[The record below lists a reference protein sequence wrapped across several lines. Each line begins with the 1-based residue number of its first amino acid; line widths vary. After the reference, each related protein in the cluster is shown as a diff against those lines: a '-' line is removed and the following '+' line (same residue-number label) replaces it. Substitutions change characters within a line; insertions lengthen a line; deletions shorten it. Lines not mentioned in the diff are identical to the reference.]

1 MPGSLIQFFRS
12 KTFLWNGAGAVVFVL
27 LVFFAMQQWLSSYT
41 LHGESISVPDLRG
54 LKIDKA
60 ETFLR
65 DKNLRFA
72 VVDSIFNLD
81 QQPGVILEQDP
92 SPNSKVKENRTIY
105 LSINAS
111 LPPKI
116 KMPDLIDVSLRQAEA
131 ILQSNGLKTGSLI
144 YKPDLAKNAVLAQLY
159 RGAEIRPG
167 SDISKGSVIDLVL
180 GDGLGN
186 TMVAVPNLVN
196 LTRSEALFVLK
207 ASSLT
212 IGSINYDED
221 VRSPDLAK
229 VYRQNPAFSDS
240 STIGQGQSVD
250 IYLK

>member
-1 MPGSLIQFFRS
+1 MAGTLKEFIRS
-12 KTFLWNGAGAVVFVL
+12 RTFLWNLVAALVFVL
-27 LVFFAMQQWLSSYT
+27 AVFLFMQHWLSSYT

-81 QQPGVILEQDP
+81 QEPGVILEQDP
-92 SPNSKVKENRTIY
+92 SPNSKVKEHRTIY

-111 LPPKI
+111 LPPMI
-116 KMPDLIDVSLRQAEA
+116 KMPDLVDVSLRQAEA
-131 ILQSNGLKTGSLI
+131 ILQSNGLKTGNLV
-144 YKPDLAKNAVLAQLY
+144 YRPDLAKNAVLAQLY
-159 RGAEIRPG
+159 KGSEIRPG

-186 TMVAVPNLVN
+186 TMVSVPNLVS
-196 LTRSEALFVLK
+196 LTKSEALFVLK

-212 IGSINYDED
+212 IGSVYFDED
-221 VRSPDLAK
+221 VKNPETAK
-229 VYRQNPAFSDS
+229 VYRQNPSYSDS
-240 STIGQGQSVD
+240 TNIAQGQSVD

>member
-1 MPGSLIQFFRS
+1 MAGTLTEFIRS
-12 KTFLWNGAGAVVFVL
+12 KTFLWNLVAALVFVL
-27 LVFFAMQQWLSSYT
+27 CVFFVMQKWLNNYT

-65 DKNLRFA
+65 DKNLRFS

-111 LPPKI
+111 LPPMI
-116 KMPDLIDVSLRQAEA
+116 KMPDLVDVSLRQAEA
-131 ILQSNGLKTGSLI
+131 ILQSNGLKTGNLV

-159 RGAEIRPG
+159 HGSEIKPG

-186 TMVAVPNLVN
+186 TMLPVPNLVGS
-196 LTRSEALFVLK
+196 TKSEAMFVLK

-212 IGSINYDED
+212 IGSVYFDED
-221 VRSPDLAK
+221 VKNPETAK

-240 STIGQGQSVD
+240 STIAQGQAVD

>member
-1 MPGSLIQFFRS
+1 MGSLSAFLRS
-12 KTFLWNGAGAVVFVL
+12 RFFLWNFLGAVVFCAL
-27 LVFFAMQQWLSSYT
+27 LLFAMHQWLNHYT

-54 LKIDKA
+54 LKLDKA
-60 ETFLR
+60 ATFLH
-65 DKNLRFA
+65 DKNLEYA

-92 SPNSKVKENRTIY
+92 APNSKVKENRTIY

-116 KMPDLIDVSLRQAEA
+116 KMPDLVDVSLRQAEA
-131 ILQSNGLKTGSLI
+131 ILQSNGLKTGNLI
-144 YKPDLAKNAVLAQLY
+144 YKPDLAKNAVLAQMH
-159 RGAEIRPG
+159 RGQEIKPG
-167 SDISKGSVIDLVL
+167 TEIDKGSVIDLVL

-186 TMVAVPNLVN
+186 TLVTVPDLMN

-212 IGSINYDED
+212 IGSINYDND
-221 VRSPDLAK
+221 VVDPDLAR
-229 VYRQNPAFSDS
+229 VYRQHPTYSDS
-240 STIGQGQSVD
+240 SRIAQGQAVD

>member
-1 MPGSLIQFFRS
+1 MPGTFTHFIRS
-12 KTFLWNGAGAVVFVL
+12 RLFLWNLLGAVAFAFLVL
-27 LVFFAMQQWLSSYT
+27 FCMQRWLNSYT

-54 LKIDKA
+54 LKLDKA
-60 ETFLR
+60 QSFLS

-72 VVDSIFNLD
+72 VIDSIFNLD

-92 SPNSKVKENRTIY
+92 GPNAKVKENRTIY

-116 KMPDLIDVSLRQAEA
+116 RMPDLIDVSLRQAEA
-131 ILQSNGLKTGSLI
+131 ILQSNGLKAGSLI

-159 RGAEIRPG
+159 HGSNIAPG
-167 SDISKGSVIDLVL
+167 SMVSKGSVIDLVL

-186 TMVAVPNLVN
+186 TMVSVPNLVN
-196 LTRSEALFVLK
+196 LTKSEALFVLR

-212 IGSINYDED
+212 IGSVNYDD
-221 VRSPDLAK
+221 DARNPDLAK
-229 VYRQNPAFSDS
+229 VYKQNPAYGDS
-240 STIGQGQSVD
+240 AVIAQGQAVD